1 MDHLNNNNTNNNN
14 NFFNNN
20 NMNNNNNNSN
30 YINNIEQE
38 RVILISNENNNN
50 FINTIL
56 ELNLL
61 KKYDE
66 INSIFSKYKF
76 DQETLNS
83 CFCLFLQSY
92 YNDTENIYKILKN
105 LLKIGINLN
114 SNFQFVGQFLENL
127 NDLNENTSI
136 EMFCCFIGNKKL
148 IDLSL
153 NYNFN
158 INNED
163 NCGWNCLFEII
174 LNKNLNENE
183 KCLVIEKLIK
193 FNININKEGKYN
205 NFILTPIFLAEK
217 FHLIEVFNVL
227 IKNGADFNYKL
238 KPFLNTI
245 LHEAAANNN
254 KDFVM
259 RILEI
264 KNFNFYAK
272 NKDNQTAYDIALEN
286 NYNEIYK
293 LIINKIDVEEKILN
307 EEKFEEENSNLNNNN
322 NNNNNFNNN
331 NFNNNNNNNF
341 NNNNNNN
348 FNINNNFN
356 NNNFNNNINNFN
368 NNDNNNN
375 NYNINTNFNINN
387 NFTNNNN
394 NFNNNNNNFNNN
406 DNNNNFNINNI
417 INNNFNSNL
426 INNNNNNL
434 IYSPNFISKIS
445 QIEIP
450 LNSNINFSISP
461 TLTIDL
467 STEFYAQ
474 IQNILNENSQLRK
487 KITQFEEKEILYHSL
502 FDQNKKLLEE
512 IESLKKKNSNL
523 SKQLN
528 EALNQLKPY
537 EKSSLSTPQQY
548 SQFLNKKFVNFT
560 YDQNYVITCL
570 SKDLTDYQQYVTE
583 HIKKNKIL
591 YDTLLENL
599 QKCVNEVLNNFEVKV
614 YGSHATNLCLPW
626 SDLDVVLVKK
636 NNNNNEE
643 NETNVK
649 LLLNNLYEHIKT
661 KSWVKEFKFL
671 ANASTPIIKLTCTE
685 QYDSMSIDISIKDKT
700 HFGLKCVELV
710 KDLISKYESLKPLT
724 LAIKNVLKRANL
736 NDPYT
741 GGISS
746 YGLILMIVS
755 FLQTQKNY
763 GIDISINENNLGR
776 LFHDFVEYYGL
787 KFESKKYIIS
797 VKVNSEFMNNNDNL
811 NFNNSFNYPMV
822 PNNDLIIIDP
832 LNIDNNVAKSCFQF
846 FNIKMSFIICLIT
859 LKEDCECGC
868 HYNGLGE
875 EYNNLNTEHCFLKRM
890 FNSVKR
896 FQIQ

>member
-1 MDHLNNNNTNNNN
+1 
-14 NFFNNN
+14 
-20 NMNNNNNNSN
+20 
-30 YINNIEQE
+30 
-38 RVILISNENNNN
+38 
-50 FINTIL
+50 
-56 ELNLL
+56 
-61 KKYDE
+61 
-66 INSIFSKYKF
+66 
-76 DQETLNS
+76 
-83 CFCLFLQSY
+83 
-92 YNDTENIYKILKN
+92 
-105 LLKIGINLN
+105 
-114 SNFQFVGQFLENL
+114 
-127 NDLNENTSI
+127 
-136 EMFCCFIGNKKL
+136 MFCCFIGNKKL

-307 EEKFEEENSNLNNNN
+307 EEKFEEENSNLNN
-322 NNNNNFNNN
+322 
-331 NFNNNNNNNF
+331 
-341 NNNNNNN
+341 
-348 FNINNNFN
+348 INNNFN

-368 NNDNNNN
+368 NNDNNNNNN

-636 NNNNNEE
+636 NNNNEE

-896 FQIQ
+896 FQLQ

>member
-66 INSIFSKYKF
+66 INSIFSKYNF

-331 NFNNNNNNNF
+331 FNNNNNNNF
-341 NNNNNNN
+341 NNNNNN
-348 FNINNNFN
+348 I
-356 NNNFNNNINNFN
+356 
-368 NNDNNNN
+368 
-375 NYNINTNFNINN
+375 
-387 NFTNNNN
+387 
-394 NFNNNNNNFNNN
+394 NNNNNNFGANNN
-406 DNNNNFNINNI
+406 GGTNY
-417 INNNFNSNL
+417 
-426 INNNNNNL
+426 
-434 IYSPNFISKIS
+434 YS
-445 QIEIP
+445 
-450 LNSNINFSISP
+450 
-461 TLTIDL
+461 
-467 STEFYAQ
+467 
-474 IQNILNENSQLRK
+474 
-487 KITQFEEKEILYHSL
+487 KEY
-502 FDQNKKLLEE
+502 
-512 IESLKKKNSNL
+512 KN
-523 SKQLN
+523 
-528 EALNQLKPY
+528 
-537 EKSSLSTPQQY
+537 
-548 SQFLNKKFVNFT
+548 
-560 YDQNYVITCL
+560 
-570 SKDLTDYQQYVTE
+570 YQQQQ
-583 HIKKNKIL
+583 KK
-591 YDTLLENL
+591 
-599 QKCVNEVLNNFEVKV
+599 
-614 YGSHATNLCLPW
+614 
-626 SDLDVVLVKK
+626 
-636 NNNNNEE
+636 
-643 NETNVK
+643 
-649 LLLNNLYEHIKT
+649 
-661 KSWVKEFKFL
+661 
-671 ANASTPIIKLTCTE
+671 
-685 QYDSMSIDISIKDKT
+685 
-700 HFGLKCVELV
+700 
-710 KDLISKYESLKPLT
+710 
-724 LAIKNVLKRANL
+724 
-736 NDPYT
+736 
-741 GGISS
+741 
-746 YGLILMIVS
+746 
-755 FLQTQKNY
+755 
-763 GIDISINENNLGR
+763 
-776 LFHDFVEYYGL
+776 
-787 KFESKKYIIS
+787 
-797 VKVNSEFMNNNDNL
+797 
-811 NFNNSFNYPMV
+811 
-822 PNNDLIIIDP
+822 
-832 LNIDNNVAKSCFQF
+832 
-846 FNIKMSFIICLIT
+846 
-859 LKEDCECGC
+859 
-868 HYNGLGE
+868 
-875 EYNNLNTEHCFLKRM
+875 
-890 FNSVKR
+890 
-896 FQIQ
+896 